1 MKQSKLRKRRVWRFA
16 VLYFAMFVLFL
27 ALIVGPIVAGKY
39 IPTTV
44 STNIPFHLYQ
54 PTGQN
59 NNDTRGST
67 PTGTGALAGAS
78 ASATA
83 SAAAKRMAVLF

>member
-16 VLYFAMFVLFL
+16 VLYFAMFILFV

-39 IPTTV
+39 IPTSV
-44 STNIPFHLYQ
+44 SSSIPFELYQ
-54 PTGQN
+54 PTGQD

-67 PTGTGALAGAS
+67 PTGTGAVGGA
-78 ASATA
+78 AATA
-83 SAAAKRMAVLF
+83 AATAKRMAMLF